1 MFAAVAAGAGRT
13 GFLRVHRDDIGHA
26 VVLHHGVNGVRALDP
41 ATSRRPIEVS
51 SAADVRRLVQGATA
65 VYAVVTDPTGA
76 VIPDA
81 FPPVVRSR
89 SLFQALTDPPDTRLG
104 STGRGRG
111 RGFTLGNALRR
122 VDPGRSG
129 RPSGTPSDDDYH
141 PSDLTSLSSDGSV
154 RGDDGDAMVVSD
166 EETPP
171 SGARRADTVADSS
184 RPYRRPPRE
193 VPDDVVAWRPDGS
206 PGGPATLREYLQR
219 RGLPAGESL
228 TPDRS
233 GRLMPG
239 VREWVWRWAVG
250 LRGQTNPGTSRR
262 YTLRDVADLSGGLA
276 TDKTVNE
283 WWSVARNLQP
293 PEDVVAWR
301 PDGSPQGPGT
311 LREHLE
317 RRGVPTGESLD
328 TDALGRLAPGVREW
342 VLNWALGLRGE
353 TDSAGTRYSP
363 RLVAQLSGLVAQEV
377 VQRWW
382 S

>member
-1 MFAAVAAGAGRT
+1 VTGSDAGWEATIFDLVPGVAMQVFGGGITLLDTRADWSELASGGQRSPGAAIIYNGDDHYDAAVPLSRPESVTYDDGDLTRLIGDVVRDVPPRDDNCVQVLLAVRDRLYGGVRGDWVVDDHAFDTRRGREQFGSATGWPLAESPDAVFAAVAAGAGRT

-206 PGGPATLREYLQR
+206 PGGPATLREYL
-219 RGLPAGESL
+219 
-228 TPDRS
+228 
-233 GRLMPG
+233 
-239 VREWVWRWAVG
+239 
-250 LRGQTNPGTSRR
+250 
-262 YTLRDVADLSGGLA
+262 
-276 TDKTVNE
+276 
-283 WWSVARNLQP
+283 
-293 PEDVVAWR
+293 
-301 PDGSPQGPGT
+301 
-311 LREHLE
+311 
-317 RRGVPTGESLD
+317 
-328 TDALGRLAPGVREW
+328 
-342 VLNWALGLRGE
+342 
-353 TDSAGTRYSP
+353 
-363 RLVAQLSGLVAQEV
+363 
-377 VQRWW
+377 
-382 S
+382 